1 MIQKTP
7 YFVPKDVLEDALNSI
22 TKADFRQVINRP
34 IGNFFYDSWEL
45 LDQYKGTAWEI
56 IYNSIPFQKGE
67 ARIIRLEGAQSYFSH
82 SDIDDRWH
90 LNLTCKNAYLIN
102 LDDEEMYKLHTDGFW
117 YDFNAG
123 FRHTAVNFG
132 NRPRIQLVVRKLL
145 SKSTNSNLVPVS
157 IKPLIDDLEDA
168 RYEFDDR
175 ISPYLNK
182 VNKLGSISNF
192 SYSQSEVKLDMEPS
206 YIQELKRLAGNIFEI
221 KT

>member
-7 YFVPKDVLEDALNSI
+7 YSVSKDVLEDALNSI
-22 TKADFRQVINRP
+22 TRSDFRQVINRP
-34 IGNFFYDSWEL
+34 TGNFFYDSWEL
-45 LDQYKGTAWEI
+45 LDEYKGTAWEN
-56 IYNSIPFQKGE
+56 IYNSIPFEKGE

-90 LNLTCKNAYLIN
+90 LNLSCKNAYLIN
-102 LDDEEMYKLHTDGFW
+102 LDDEKMYKLKTDGIW

-123 FRHTAVNFG
+123 NRHTAVNFG

-145 SKSTNSNLVPVS
+145 TRSELTDLIKIS
-157 IKPLIDDLEDA
+157 IRPLINDLEDA

-182 VNKLGSISNF
+182 INKEQLVSNF
-192 SYSQSEVKLDMEPS
+192 SYSPSEVKLETTSLCVD
-206 YIQELKRLAGNIFEI
+206 ELKKLAGNIFEI
-221 KT
+221 ST